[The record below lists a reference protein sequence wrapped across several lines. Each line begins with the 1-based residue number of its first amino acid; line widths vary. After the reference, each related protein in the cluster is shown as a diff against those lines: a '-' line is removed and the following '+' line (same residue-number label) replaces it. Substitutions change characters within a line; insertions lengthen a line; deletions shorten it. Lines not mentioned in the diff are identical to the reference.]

1 MGGPGNHV
9 LPPKPQY
16 LVVGRPRDTRCWGYY
31 STVVTPRQL
40 SSGRRRCS
48 GGRPECVIR
57 PWPSPG
63 RNTIPAHG
71 VPAESPRPGWVRP
84 STRVTGPP
92 TPPVGGREGKV
103 RPRDT
108 GSTLL
113 KGCDANSDSHY
124 PGPL

>member
-40 SSGRRRCS
+40 SSGRRRWS
-48 GGRPECVIR
+48 GGRPECAI
-57 PWPSPG
+57 
-63 RNTIPAHG
+63 
-71 VPAESPRPGWVRP
+71 RP

-108 GSTLL
+108 GSNLL
-113 KGCDANSDSHY
+113 KCCDATSDSHY
-124 PGPL
+124 PDPL